1 MLQESI
7 KLKNKN
13 CKFGLS
19 ITLTD
24 QIINNQELILSWL
37 KEINVKNISYNSL
50 HFTWK
55 YDKWRDYYE
64 RATEFICK
72 SNDILNECIES
83 SIQSKINVIV
93 NKNFKYFGCLA
104 AGVNQVV
111 DKPNADICIYHGEFK
126 NDDSTIDN
134 IYNFDFN
141 NIMNYE
147 KLHYYREFNPL
158 NETECLKCDALFSCG
173 GGCFLQSKKLF
184 GIASK
189 NDKAMC
195 IYNKKVNK

>member
-104 AGVNQVV
+104 AGVN
-111 DKPNADICIYHGEFK
+111 
-126 NDDSTIDN
+126 
-134 IYNFDFN
+134 
-141 NIMNYE
+141 
-147 KLHYYREFNPL
+147 
-158 NETECLKCDALFSCG
+158 
-173 GGCFLQSKKLF
+173 
-184 GIASK
+184 
-189 NDKAMC
+189 
-195 IYNKKVNK
+195 